1 VSNERR
7 TRRLC
12 WIALGVLLPLALWT
26 HACEDVAKAWQA
38 HASEAIDV
46 VGFDETIAFAGLNW
60 TMLGWDIA
68 IDPKKPETVEV
79 TVQVQL
85 EIPSPEAAKAR
96 GNCWPYLEDSSGQRW
111 SRRPPRSREVSCARL
126 SLNADPEIKQTVLEE
141 RFVIPAARASDVKL
155 AFVIPKQ
162 QPRYLRFQ
170 RPAPPKPAGS

>member
-1 VSNERR
+1 MSNERR

-26 HACEDVAKAWQA
+26 HAYEDATKAWRA
-38 HASEAIDV
+38 HASEVVDV
-46 VGFDETIAFAGLNW
+46 DFNQTIAFAGMSWSL
-60 TMLGWDIA
+60 LEWDVIENL
-68 IDPKKPETVEV
+68 KQPETAEV
-79 TVQVQL
+79 VVRVR
-85 EIPSPEAAKAR
+85 IDVPSHEAVKAL

-126 SLNADPEIKQTVLEE
+126 SLRAEPDLKQAVLEE
-141 RFVIPAARASDVKL
+141 RFVIPAARVAEVKL

-170 RPAPPKPAGS
+170 RPGR